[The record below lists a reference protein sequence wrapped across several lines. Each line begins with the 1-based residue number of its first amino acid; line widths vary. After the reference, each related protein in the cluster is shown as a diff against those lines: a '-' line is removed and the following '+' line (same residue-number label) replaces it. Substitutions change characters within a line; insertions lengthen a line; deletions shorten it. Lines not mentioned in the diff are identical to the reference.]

1 MKQRA
6 RTKRWQACDRGH
18 QRRRRL
24 CGEVLERRDLLASD
38 FGDAPAP
45 YATAL
50 AADGARHIATGP
62 TLGFL
67 RDTEADGVPSVV
79 AQSDGADEDGIT
91 IGNLR
96 VGQMGASLIVNV
108 QGGPA
113 KLDAWIDFNRNGRW
127 DGGSEKIASSLS
139 LASGFSTVNFDV
151 PIDAESGLSFA
162 RFRLSS
168 AGGLGVSGEAAD
180 GEVEDYPLSIGG
192 LAATDVVLPH
202 ELIGPAGTPEIGAF
216 AASDI
221 DRDGDV
227 DLIAT
232 SPATNQLL
240 YFENDGSERFEQ
252 HVIDQINATEIV
264 ARDLDRDGD
273 VDIVIAQG
281 AGDRVVSWYENTSPG
296 VFVARSINTRL
307 SSVGV
312 TTLDVGDIDGD
323 GDIDIAF
330 GVPRDDSVYWFANR
344 GDMTFDFR
352 STSTFGYIADAPRE
366 LTLVDF
372 EGDGDLDIFVS
383 DVKPNDSTGIVY
395 FENQGASG
403 FGIDSLGG
411 IVNRTFVSFDVSD
424 IDGDGDLDL
433 LTGDSTGKIEW
444 FENRGTGVWSNG
456 GTIRSAGNPVGNVD
470 SGDLDGD
477 GDLDLAATLVDDD
490 QVVWYRNDGNE
501 NFTEVLV
508 RSVDAPD
515 PISIVDLDQDGDLD
529 VVGAAA
535 GDDGFV
541 WHRNINSPDF
551 GDAPAPYPTSIA
563 DRGAYHVATGPRLGA
578 TRDVETDGQPSP
590 NADGD
595 GADEDGVLFGDIEP
609 GQMAGF
615 NIDLQNASSGK
626 VTAWIDWDDD
636 GVWESDE
643 RIRTG
648 ADVIPGLQTL
658 NYNVPADVQPGRR
671 MARVRLASQTITDPS
686 GYAADGEVEDYQVA
700 IGGDVE
706 VVLPDS
712 LSSDVWVE
720 LSGNDLQVVSY
731 TFPTQILSSTPLTST
746 RSLSIQMG
754 SFDNGTYLG
763 SVFVDFRD
771 GFFSLPGGILIKG
784 QWLNGLPRYRQN
796 VSIIGTGATNAI
808 YRTEN
813 LPLGNGQIEV
823 EQGGI
828 QSVIRLREINDVRIN
843 QMVQITLDGHLEL
856 RLNELFLDADNPIE
870 LGPVTKFTGFQL
882 DTIHSTSPIVFGG
895 DLIVDVGYRGGITVG
910 AFANLFSAPS
920 YSGDFASR
928 TYQAHPPGTE
938 WGIRT
943 DLALYYRLVLFDVA
957 QVGGVTMN
965 NARDDTQRSN
975 VTEVNV
981 EFEDYVEI
989 DPGAFQIT
997 KRGSDGGPV
1006 DHSVTVATVQGNTVA
1021 TLAFSGAMTRGANHA
1036 LVDGNYHLTI
1046 DPAKVR
1052 RRGSTVNL
1060 DGDGDQLSG
1069 GTFAFG
1075 VAETD
1080 GFFALFGDSD
1090 GDHDV
1095 DGQDYG
1101 RFGMTFLK
1109 TENDPQFNSVFD
1121 SDGDGDIDGQD
1132 YGRFGQRFLTTL
1144 PFD

>member
-1 MKQRA
+1 MKQYA
-6 RTKRWQACDRGH
+6 RKKRSQARVRGH
-18 QRRRRL
+18 LRRL
-24 CGEVLERRDLLASD
+24 GGEVLERRDLLASD
-38 FGDAPAP
+38 FGDAPSP
-45 YATAL
+45 YPTAL

-67 RDTEADGVPSVV
+67 RDTESDGVPSVV

-96 VGQMGASLIVNV
+96 VGQVGASVFVNV

-139 LASGFSTVNFDV
+139 LDSGFSTVTFDV
-151 PIDAESGLSFA
+151 PIDAKPGLSFA
-162 RFRLSS
+162 RFRLST
-168 AGGLGVSGEAAD
+168 AGGLGVSGEAND

-192 LAATDVVLPH
+192 LAATEAVLPH
-202 ELIGPAGTPEIGAF
+202 HVIGSSGTPEIAAF
-216 AASDI
+216 TASDI
-221 DRDGDV
+221 DGDDDV

-232 SPATNQLL
+232 SPTTNQLL

-273 VDIVIAQG
+273 VDIVVAQG
-281 AGDRVVSWYENTSPG
+281 TGDRVVSWYENTSSG

-344 GDMTFDFR
+344 GDMNFDIR
-352 STSTFGYIADAPRE
+352 STSTFGYIADDPRD
-366 LTLVDF
+366 LTLIDF

-383 DVKPNDSTGIVY
+383 DEKPNDSTGIVY

-411 IVNRTFVSFDVSD
+411 VVNRTFVSFDVSD
-424 IDGDGDLDL
+424 IDGDGDYDL
-433 LTGDSTGKIEW
+433 LTGASTGKIEW

-456 GTIRSAGNPVGNVD
+456 GTLRSAGNPVGNVD
-470 SGDLDGD
+470 IGDLDGD
-477 GDLDLAATLVDDD
+477 GDFDVAATLFDDD
-490 QVVWYRNDGNE
+490 QVVWYRNDGTE

-508 RSVDAPD
+508 RSIDAPD

-529 VVGAAA
+529 VVSAAA

-578 TRDVETDGQPSP
+578 TRDAETDGQPSP

-671 MARVRLASQTITDPS
+671 MARVRLASQAITDPT

-712 LSSDVWVE
+712 LSEDVYVE
-720 LSGNDLQVVSY
+720 LSGSDLQVVSY
-731 TFPTQILSSTPLTST
+731 TFPPQVFSSTPLAST

-754 SFDNGTYLG
+754 TFDNGTYL
-763 SVFVDFRD
+763 SRVVVDFRD
-771 GFFSLPGGILIKG
+771 GFFSLPGGILVEG
-784 QWLNGLPRYRQN
+784 EWLNGIPRSRQN

-813 LPLGNGQIEV
+813 LPLGNGRFEV
-823 EQGGI
+823 AQGGI
-828 QSVIRLREINDVRIN
+828 PSVIRLKEIHNVRIS
-843 QMVQITLDGHLEL
+843 QMVQITIDGELEIRFNDL
-856 RLNELFLDADNPIE
+856 YLDADAPIE
-870 LGPVTKFTGFQL
+870 LGPVTKFTGSQL
-882 DTIHSTSPIVFGG
+882 DIIRSTSPIVFGG
-895 DLIVDVGYRGGITVG
+895 DLFVDVFFRAGVKVG
-910 AFANLFSAPS
+910 ARKELFSAPS
-920 YSGDFASR
+920 YSGDFTSR
-928 TYQAHPPGTE
+928 TYQDHPLGTE

-943 DLALYYRLVLFDVA
+943 DEEHFYTLQLFDVA
-957 QVGGVTMN
+957 QVGDVVLN
-965 NARDDTQRSN
+965 NDPDDSQRST

-981 EFEDYVEI
+981 EIEGYVEI

-1021 TLAFSGAMTRGANHA
+1021 TLAFSGAMTRGANRA

-1046 DPAKVR
+1046 DPTKVR
-1052 RRGSTVNL
+1052 RIRSTVIL

-1080 GFFALFGDSD
+1080 GFFALYGDSD
-1090 GDHDV
+1090 GDRDV

-1101 RFGMTFLK
+1101 RFGLTFLK
-1109 TENDPQFNSVFD
+1109 SENDPLFNSVID
-1121 SDGDGDIDGQD
+1121 SDGDGDVDGQD
-1132 YGRFGQRFLTTL
+1132 YGRFGQRFLKKL

>member
-1 MKQRA
+1 MKQHA
-6 RTKRWQACDRGH
+6 RTNRLRSRDRVH
-18 QRRRRL
+18 PRRRRL

-45 YATAL
+45 YPTTL

-62 TLGFL
+62 TLGFQ
-67 RDTEADGVPSVV
+67 RDTEAEGVPSVV
-79 AQSDGADEDGIT
+79 AQSDGADEDGVT
-91 IGNLR
+91 IGSLR
-96 VGQMGASLIVNV
+96 VGQVGASLIVNV

-127 DGGSEKIASSLS
+127 DGGSEKIASSVS
-139 LASGFSTVNFDV
+139 LVSGFSTLNFDV
-151 PIDAESGLSFA
+151 PIDAKPGLSFA
-162 RFRLSS
+162 RFRLST
-168 AGGLGVSGEAAD
+168 AGGLSVIGEAAD
-180 GEVEDYPLSIGG
+180 GEVEDYPLTIGG

-202 ELIGPAGTPEIGAF
+202 ELIGVAGTPEIAAF
-216 AASDI
+216 TTSDI
-221 DRDGDV
+221 DGDGDV

-240 YFENDGSERFEQ
+240 YFENDGGERFEQ
-252 HVIDQINATEIV
+252 HVIDQVNATEIV
-264 ARDLDRDGD
+264 ASDLDRDGD
-273 VDIVIAQG
+273 TDIVIAQG

-296 VFVARSINTRL
+296 VFVARSINNRF
-307 SSVGV
+307 SSFGV

-344 GDMTFDFR
+344 GDMNFDFR
-352 STSTFGYIADAPRE
+352 STSTFGFIADTPRD

-383 DVKPNDSTGIVY
+383 DETANDSTGIVY
-395 FENQGASG
+395 FENLGASG

-411 IVNRTFVSFDVSD
+411 VANRTFVSFDVSD

-433 LTGDSTGKIEW
+433 LTGASTGTIEW
-444 FENRGTGVWSNG
+444 FENRGTGVWFDG
-456 GTIRSAGNPVGNVD
+456 GTIRSAGNPVGTVQT
-470 SGDLDGD
+470 GDLDGD
-477 GDLDLAATLVDDD
+477 GDFDVAATLVDDD
-490 QVVWYRNDGNE
+490 QVVWYRNDGAE

-508 RSVDAPD
+508 RSIDAPN
-515 PISIVDLDQDGDLD
+515 PIAIVDLDQDGDLD
-529 VVGAAA
+529 VVTASA

-541 WHRNINSPDF
+541 WHRNINAPDF
-551 GDAPAPYPTSIA
+551 GDAPAPYPTLLA
-563 DRGAYHVATGPRLGA
+563 DRGAYHVAAGPRLGA
-578 TRDVETDGQPSP
+578 TRDVETDGMPSP

-595 GADEDGVLFGDIEP
+595 GPDEDGVLFGDIEP

-636 GVWESDE
+636 GIWETDE

-648 ADVIPGLQTL
+648 ADVIPGLQTF

-671 MARVRLASQTITDPS
+671 MARVRLASEAITDPT
-686 GYAADGEVEDYQVA
+686 GYAADGEVEDYQIA

-712 LSSDVWVE
+712 LSSDVYVE
-720 LSGNDLQVVSY
+720 LSGSDLQVVSY
-731 TFPTQILSSTPLTST
+731 TLPTQIFSSTPLATT

-754 SFDNGTYLG
+754 AFDNGTYR
-763 SVFVDFRD
+763 SRVVVDFRD
-771 GFFSLPGGILIKG
+771 GFFSLPGGILIEG
-784 QWLNGLPRYRQN
+784 QWVNGIPQSRQN
-796 VSIIGTGATNAI
+796 VEIIGTGATNAV

-813 LPLGNGQIEV
+813 LPLGNGRFEV

-828 QSVIRLREINDVRIN
+828 PSVIRLKEINDVRIN
-843 QMVQITLDGHLEL
+843 QMVQITIDGDLEL
-856 RLNELFLDADNPIE
+856 RFNELYLDADDPIA
-870 LGPVTKFTGFQL
+870 LGPVTKFTGGQL
-882 DTIHSTSPIVFGG
+882 DTLHSTSPIVFGG
-895 DLIVDVGYRGGITVG
+895 DLIVDVVYRGGIKVG
-910 AFANLFSAPS
+910 AFADLFFAPS
-920 YSGDFASR
+920 YSGDFSSR
-928 TYQAHPPGTE
+928 TYQDHPLGTE

-943 DLALYYRLVLFDVA
+943 DEAFFYTLQLFDVA
-957 QVGGVTMN
+957 QVGGVVLN
-965 NARDDTQRSN
+965 NRPDDTQRST

-981 EFEDYVEI
+981 EIEGYVEI
-989 DPGAFQIT
+989 DPGAFQVR
-997 KRGSDGGPV
+997 KRGTGGGLV

-1036 LVDGNYHLTI
+1036 LVDGNYDLTI
-1046 DPAKVR
+1046 DPTKVR
-1052 RRGSTVNL
+1052 RRRSTVIL

-1069 GTFAFG
+1069 GTFEFG

-1080 GFFALFGDSD
+1080 GFFALYGDSD
-1090 GDHDV
+1090 GDRDV

-1101 RFGMTFLK
+1101 RFGLTFLK
-1109 TENDPQFNSVFD
+1109 SQNDPLFNSAFD
-1121 SDGDGDIDGQD
+1121 SDGDGDVDGQD